1 MPYPPALAQRT
12 ILISQLPS
20 IVSYP
25 SGTKS
30 RGGYYSELEVI
41 VKVSYT
47 VGEESSLAM
56 AGEDFRPNFE

>member
-1 MPYPPALAQRT
+1 VTLLKNA

-25 SGTKS
+25 SGTKV
-30 RGGYYSELEVI
+30 RGYYSELEVI

-56 AGEDFRPNFE
+56 DGKDFRPNFE

>member
-1 MPYPPALAQRT
+1 LTQPT

-30 RGGYYSELEVI
+30 RRILLGAWSYCQGELHGRRG
-41 VKVSYT
+41 KFS
-47 VGEESSLAM
+47 GH
-56 AGEDFRPNFE
+56 GR

>member
-1 MPYPPALAQRT
+1 LAQRT
-12 ILISQLPS
+12 LLISQLPS
-20 IVSYP
+20 IYRIRPVR
-25 SGTKS
+25 KV
-30 RGGYYSELEVI
+30 GGYYSELEVI